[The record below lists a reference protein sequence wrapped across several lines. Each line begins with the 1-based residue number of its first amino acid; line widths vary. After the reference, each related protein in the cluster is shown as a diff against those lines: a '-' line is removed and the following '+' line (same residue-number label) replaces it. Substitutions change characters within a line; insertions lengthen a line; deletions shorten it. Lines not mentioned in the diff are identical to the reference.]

1 MLLKWSEII
10 FYSVLFF
17 TEVHVLL
24 WPIGHVVNRAML
36 HICNIAFVRTCICWC
51 ICICNIQLWGNV
63 LWIADAS
70 SVGHWQPS
78 EEEVSATVPWCPLVR
93 RGRRILNQDKQ
104 QENISTTT
112 GCSPCPPIKNRNQRE
127 VYCCLATLKY
137 LSSRI
142 KWSFA
147 NVYLLAAQ
155 CV

>member
-1 MLLKWSEII
+1 MKWNHFFIACYFSQKSMSYCGQLAKLLI
-10 FYSVLFF
+10 VLCCTFVILL
-17 TEVHVLL
+17 VH
-24 WPIGHVVNRAML
+24 
-36 HICNIAFVRTCICWC
+36 TSICWC

-78 EEEVSATVPWCPLVR
+78 EEEVSATVPLLSPGETWT
-93 RGRRILNQDKQ
+93 
-104 QENISTTT
+104 ENFESRQATRKHFYNNWLFTL
-112 GCSPCPPIKNRNQRE
+112 SSHKNRNQRA

>member
-1 MLLKWSEII
+1 MKWNHFFIACYFSQKSMSYCGQLAMLLI
-10 FYSVLFF
+10 VLCCTFVILL
-17 TEVHVLL
+17 VH
-24 WPIGHVVNRAML
+24 
-36 HICNIAFVRTCICWC
+36 TCICWC

-78 EEEVSATVPWCPLVR
+78 EEEVSATVPWCPLLR
-93 RGRRILNQDKQ
+93 RRQRILNQDKQ
-104 QENISTTT
+104 QENISITT
-112 GCSPCPPIKNRNQRE
+112 GCSPCPPIKNRNQRA